1 MIHRTSK
8 NATGT
13 SFHGTTIEA
22 TPNQL
27 ISILGVPSRESGD
40 GKITMD
46 FVGGL
51 DNTHVFTVY
60 DWKYGRPIGMD
71 ETIEWHI
78 GGFTLKDTEQ
88 AEKELKT
95 LLNN

>member
-1 MIHRTSK
+1 MIHKTLKSASR
-8 NATGT
+8 T

-27 ISILGVPSRESGD
+27 MSVLGVPSTESGD
-40 GKITMD
+40 GKTTMD
-46 FVGGL
+46 FVGQL
-51 DNTHVFTVY
+51 DNGSVFTVY

-78 GGFTLKDTEQ
+78 GGHNLKDTEQ

-95 LLNN
+95 LLNK

>member
-1 MIHRTSK
+1 MIHRTPK
-8 NATGT
+8 NTIGT
-13 SFHGTTIEA
+13 SFHGTTIDA

-46 FVGGL
+46 FKGQL
-51 DNTHVFTVY
+51 DNGGVFTVY
-60 DWKYGRPIGMD
+60 DWKYGRPIEMD

-78 GGFTLKDTEQ
+78 GGFNLKDTEQ

-95 LLNN
+95 LLNK

>member
-1 MIHRTSK
+1 MIHRTSRS
-8 NATGT
+8 ASGT

-27 ISILGVPSRESGD
+27 MSILGIPSRKSGD
-40 GKITMD
+40 GKVTMD
-46 FVGGL
+46 FVAQL
-51 DNTHVFTVY
+51 DNGGVFTVY

-78 GGFTLKDTEQ
+78 GGHSLKDTEQ

-95 LLNN
+95 LLNK

>member
-1 MIHRTSK
+1 MIQRTSRS
-8 NATGT
+8 TSGT

-27 ISILGVPSRESGD
+27 MSILGIPSRKSGD
-40 GKITMD
+40 GKVTMD
-46 FVGGL
+46 FVAQL
-51 DNTHVFTVY
+51 DNGGVFTVY

-78 GGFTLKDTEQ
+78 GGHSLKDTEQ
-88 AEKELKT
+88 AEKELKI
-95 LLNN
+95 LLNK

>member
-1 MIHRTSK
+1 MIHRTSRS
-8 NATGT
+8 TSGT
-13 SFHGTTIEA
+13 SFHGITIEA

-40 GKITMD
+40 GKVTMD
-46 FVGGL
+46 FVAQL
-51 DNTHVFTVY
+51 DNGGVFTVY

-78 GGFTLKDTEQ
+78 GGHSLKDTEQ

-95 LLNN
+95 LLNK

>member
-8 NATGT
+8 SSTGT
-13 SFHGTTIEA
+13 SFHGNTIEA

-40 GKITMD
+40 GKVSMS

-51 DNTHVFTVY
+51 DNIHVFTVY

-71 ETIEWHI
+71 ETIERHI
-78 GGFTLKDTEQ
+78 GGMSLE
-88 AEKELKT
+88 EIEMIKEIAKKYEI
-95 LLNN
+95 